1 MAEVNFKCPKT
12 GKEFFISEVRS
23 KSKDGEQIFNDKYG
37 KQLINPENNEP
48 LVRIEK
54 PFKGVPNIGKFS
66 ALKPHEK
73 KKVLKARSAKHNA
86 ATPQKDEFHH
96 KNLTDTQKPK
106 ALS

>member
-12 GKEFFISEVRS
+12 GEEFFISDVRTKF
-23 KSKDGEQIFNDKYG
+23 KSDGDIHSDRFG
-37 KQLINPENNEP
+37 KQLVNPKNNEP

-54 PFKGVPNIGKFS
+54 PFEGVPNIGKFS
-66 ALKPHEK
+66 ALKPHQK